1 MKVLFYALP
10 LLIITSCQEQT
21 SKPETK
27 SATTTE
33 TETSTAATITE
44 IKVKDVFTYPII
56 TLADKA
62 KEDRINTFLINS
74 ALGDEFKLSTLES
87 QLIEQ
92 SKQTQGLSSLSYKV
106 LVNMPTVLSISISS
120 CWTGARENCG
130 EGQYNFD
137 LTTGYNFTLDQVINP
152 SKWNNIIQLVCDDAK
167 KRLVDAKAD
176 AKKELGNSWYEKDM
190 LDLTY
195 EGQWKD
201 EYNKLEY
208 CGIDVG
214 KNFKLTKDGMSFYFS
229 QMGFLPMSIRELM
242 PNDEYFYPWDKL
254 RPSLMPSSPISN
266 LAK

>member
-10 LLIITSCQEQT
+10 LLIIISCQEQT
-21 SKPETK
+21 AKSKTELP
-27 SATTTE
+27 ATTE

-62 KEDRINTFLINS
+62 KADRINTFLINS
-74 ALGDEFKLSTLES
+74 ALGDEFKLSSLES
-87 QLIEQ
+87 QLTEQ
-92 SKQTQGLSSLSYKV
+92 SKQTQGLSGLSYKV
-106 LVNMPTVLSISISS
+106 LVNMPTILSISISS

-190 LDLTY
+190 MDLTY

-201 EYNKLEY
+201 EYNKLQY
-208 CGIDVG
+208 CGIEVG
-214 KNFKLTKDGMSFYFS
+214 KNFKLKEDGMSFYFS

-242 PNDEYFYPWDKL
+242 PNDEYFYPWSTLKPFL
-254 RPSLMPSSPISN
+254 TSSSPISSII
-266 LAK
+266 K

>member
-10 LLIITSCQEQT
+10 LLIITSCQGQT
-21 SKPETK
+21 AKPKTKPAVTTETK
-27 SATTTE
+27 SFSGAK
-33 TETSTAATITE
+33 ITE
-44 IKVKDVFTYPII
+44 IKVKDVFAYPII

-62 KEDRINTFLINS
+62 KADRINTYLINS
-74 ALGDEFKLSTLES
+74 ALGDDFKLSTLKA
-87 QLIEQ
+87 QLTAQ

-106 LVNMPTVLSISISS
+106 LVNMPEVLSISISS
-120 CWTGARENCG
+120 CYVGAHENCG
-130 EGQYNFD
+130 DGQYNFD

-152 SKWNNIIQLVCDDAK
+152 SKWNNIIQLVCNDAK
-167 KRLVDAKAD
+167 TRLVDAKAK

-201 EYNKLEY
+201 EYNKLQY
-208 CGIDVG
+208 CGIEVG

-242 PNDEYFYPWDKL
+242 PNEEYFYPWEKL
-254 RPSLMPSSPISN
+254 KPSLMPSSPISN
-266 LAK
+266 LVK